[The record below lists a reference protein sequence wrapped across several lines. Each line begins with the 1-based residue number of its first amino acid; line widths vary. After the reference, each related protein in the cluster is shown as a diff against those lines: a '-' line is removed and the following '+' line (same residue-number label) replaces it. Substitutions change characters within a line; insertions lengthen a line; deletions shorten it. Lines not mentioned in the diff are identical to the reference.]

1 MSSRRTSTRSWR
13 LTLPILALLVL
24 AGAFAWDG
32 FRARRAHREAA
43 EGTVRD
49 WAGFAAA
56 VAASNV
62 GARMERTLLF
72 AFYQADLAER
82 SGSEEPV
89 SPEALASN
97 PPESGRCTDLYPD
110 GRWFARLGTDGTL
123 EAAGPLEP
131 ALGEWLTDTLR
142 AVLRRP
148 PSSSPYGNL
157 FPPSGEAARLVAYR
171 VRRDSAGVPLEVHA
185 LAHCLADNG
194 GPLFSSA
201 GDGAPLLPPGLVG
214 RAPVD
219 SLLAITVTDPAGAVL
234 YRSDGPGGSP
244 YVGSWRGGAAGPLAG
259 LTVAVELSSE
269 TANRLVAGGLPGT
282 RTSSRLFLVLMTL
295 LLAGATL
302 YQWRRSL
309 ALVAARERFVA
320 DVSHEL
326 RTPLQ
331 QILLF
336 VQLHRMGRLRD
347 DLERKQALTIVER
360 ETRRLIDLVERILHF
375 TGPGG
380 GSAPERC
387 SLTEVARQTVGDFE
401 PLAAGREVGI
411 DVSLEEDPLEVEA
424 APGSIRQILLN
435 LLDNAVKHGPPGQ
448 RLRVSV
454 QAGGERAVLMV
465 DDEGPGIPAGE
476 RRRVQEPFYRLAREE
491 RTGSG
496 GSGIGLAVVRD
507 LVEAARGSL
516 WLEEAPGGGLRAR
529 VELPRAEPATEARTP
544 SPVAVP

>member
-1 MSSRRTSTRSWR
+1 MASRRTSLRPWGP
-13 LTLPILALLVL
+13 TLPILVLLVF

-32 FRARRAHREAA
+32 VRARRAHREAA

-56 VAASNV
+56 VAAANV
-62 GARMERTLLF
+62 AARMERTLLF
-72 AFYQADLAER
+72 AFYEADLAER
-82 SGSEEPV
+82 RGSVEPV

-97 PPESGRCTDLYPD
+97 PPESGRCADLYPD
-110 GRWFARLGTDGTL
+110 GRWFARLGTEGPL
-123 EAAGPLEP
+123 EAAGQIEP
-131 ALGEWLTDTLR
+131 ALAGWLTDTLR
-142 AVLRRP
+142 AVLRRA

-157 FPPSGEAARLVAYR
+157 FPPSGEPARLVAYR
-171 VRRDSAGVPLEVHA
+171 VRRDSARVPLEVHA
-185 LAHCLADNG
+185 LAHCLADRD

-201 GDGAPLLPPGLVG
+201 GEGAPLLPPGLVG

-219 SLLAITVTDPAGAVL
+219 SLLAVAVADPAGGIL

-244 YVGSWRGGAAGPLAG
+244 YVGSWRGGAAGSLAG
-259 LTVAVELSSE
+259 LTVTVELRAE
-269 TANRLVAGGLPGT
+269 TADRLVAGGLPAT
-282 RTSSRLFLVLMTL
+282 RTSSRLLLVFMTL

-347 DLERKQALTIVER
+347 DVEKEHSLAIVER
-360 ETRRLIDLVERILHF
+360 ETRRLIDLVDRILLF
-375 TGPGG
+375 AGPGG

-387 SLTEVARQTVGDFE
+387 SLTDVSRQTVGDFE

-454 QAGGERAVLMV
+454 EARGERAVLTV

-476 RRRVQEPFYRLAREE
+476 RRRVQEPFHRLAREE

-507 LVEAARGSL
+507 LVEAAGGSL

-529 VELPRAEPATEARTP
+529 VELPRAEHPAGARTP